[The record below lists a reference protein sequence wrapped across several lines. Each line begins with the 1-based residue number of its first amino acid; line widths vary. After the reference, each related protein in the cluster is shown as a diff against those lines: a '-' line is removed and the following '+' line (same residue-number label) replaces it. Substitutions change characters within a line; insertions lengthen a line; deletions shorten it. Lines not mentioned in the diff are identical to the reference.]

1 MTPPNFP
8 DRDDPAAPASLAGR
22 PRVLVVGAGAIGG
35 VVAAKLARAG
45 HDVTALDANREHVA
59 RLMSPG
65 LRLDELGIPSVVPV
79 PAVAD
84 MADLRGPFDFALLT
98 LKAPYL
104 EPVLTG
110 LVSRGIVR
118 TFVSLGNGLI
128 QPRVAA
134 ITGPDRLITGI
145 VEWGATNIGPGHVAQ
160 TTRAPI
166 ILGHSGPG
174 GQDLVGQLA
183 DLLDAA
189 APTVVVDEINGHVWA
204 KLLLNST
211 FSGLGA
217 VSGLT
222 YGQVAAESPGE
233 WLAYRLWT
241 EGYDV
246 ARAAGVRP
254 GEVAGIR
261 PADLAVHTDADR
273 PRAAGALAALLSRL
287 GPTKAS
293 MSQDLERGSPTEVDV
308 INGAVVAQAAALG
321 RTAPLNRRVVELV
334 HECERGAR
342 RPGRD
347 TLAALRAIAAGRPRP
362 PPLPAAPV
370 RHLSPEPGARHG

>member
-8 DRDDPAAPASLAGR
+8 DRDDPAAAASLAGQ

-59 RLMSPG
+59 RLTSPG
-65 LRLDELGIPSVVPV
+65 LRLDELGMPSVVPV

-134 ITGPDRLITGI
+134 STGPDRLITGI
-145 VEWGATNIGPGHVAQ
+145 VEWDATNIGPGHVAQ

-166 ILGHSGPG
+166 ILGRSGPG
-174 GQDLVGQLA
+174 GQDLGERPGQLA
-183 DLLDAA
+183 DILDAA
-189 APTVVVDEINGHVWA
+189 APTAVVDDINGHVWA
-204 KLLLNST
+204 KLLPNST

-222 YGQVAAESPGE
+222 YGQVAAEPPGE
-233 WLAYRLWT
+233 WLVYRLWT

-246 ARAAGVRP
+246 ACATGVRP

-308 INGAVVAQAAALG
+308 INGAVVAQADALG
-321 RTAPLNRRVVELV
+321 RTAPLNQRVVELV

-347 TLAALRAIAAGRPRP
+347 TLAALRAALR
-362 PPLPAAPV
+362 PAAPV